1 MDALRVE
8 NLTKVYKKN
17 VVLDSI
23 SFSVENNKTTVILG
37 LDKSGK
43 STLTKILSLIQKPTS
58 GNIYYF
64 DNLKVASDNYT
75 NDVSLMPETL
85 GLSEHL
91 TAFENIQV
99 MALTRHFKTKGI
111 KELVIEYMK
120 KYNLYDRYDDKVKTL
135 SVSLKKL
142 LSFVIT
148 IITDSKV
155 IILDEPFKDI
165 DIKTKRMMIEFIKE
179 LKGIKTF
186 IITSEL
192 PDVAVEL
199 ADSVYILE
207 DAKLNRIDDFSNQK
221 ELENRLLN
229 GGCLNV

>member
-8 NLTKVYKKN
+8 NLTKVYKKK

-23 SFSVENNKTTVILG
+23 SFSIDNNKTTVILG

-43 STLTKILSLIQKPTS
+43 STLTKILGLIKKPNS
-58 GNIYYF
+58 GSIYYF

-75 NDVSLMPETL
+75 NDVALMPEEV

-91 TAFENIQV
+91 TVFENIQV

-120 KYNLYDRYDDKVKTL
+120 KYDLYDRYDDKVKTL
-135 SVSLKKL
+135 SISLKKL

-148 IITDSKV
+148 LITDRKV
-155 IILDEPFKDI
+155 IILDEPFKDV
-165 DIKTKRMMIEFIKE
+165 DIQTKRKMIEYIKE

-186 IITSEL
+186 IITTEM
-192 PDVAVEL
+192 PDVAIEL
-199 ADSVYILE
+199 ADNLLILE
-207 DAKLNRIDDFSNQK
+207 DSKIKKLDSYSDSK
-221 ELENRLLN
+221 ALENRLLN
-229 GGCLNV
+229 GEVL

>member
-8 NLTKVYKKN
+8 NLTKVYKKK

-23 SFSVENNKTTVILG
+23 SFSIENNNTTVILG

-43 STLTKILSLIQKPTS
+43 STLTKILSLIKKPNS

-64 DNLKVASDNYT
+64 DNLKIASDNYT
-75 NDVSLMPETL
+75 NDVSLMPEEV

-91 TAFENIQV
+91 TVFENIYV
-99 MALTRHFKTKGI
+99 MALTRHFKTKGV

-120 KYNLYDRYDDKVKTL
+120 KYGLYDRFDDKVKTL

-142 LSFVIT
+142 VSFVIAL
-148 IITDSKV
+148 ITDSKV
-155 IILDEPFKDI
+155 IILDEPFKDV
-165 DIKTKRMMIEFIKE
+165 DIQTKRKMIEYIKE

-186 IITSEL
+186 IITTEM
-192 PDVAVEL
+192 PDVAIEL
-199 ADSVYILE
+199 SNNLFILE
-207 DAKLNRIDDFSNQK
+207 NGKIKKLDGFSDAKL
-221 ELENRLLN
+221 LENRLLN
-229 GGCLNV
+229 GEVL